1 MRLISGFS
9 LYEKGIYV
17 SEDDFDEANEL
28 LVYFMN
34 DNDTSGDLSF
44 DWS

>member
-17 SEDDFDEANEL
+17 SEDDFDKANEL

-44 DWS
+44 D